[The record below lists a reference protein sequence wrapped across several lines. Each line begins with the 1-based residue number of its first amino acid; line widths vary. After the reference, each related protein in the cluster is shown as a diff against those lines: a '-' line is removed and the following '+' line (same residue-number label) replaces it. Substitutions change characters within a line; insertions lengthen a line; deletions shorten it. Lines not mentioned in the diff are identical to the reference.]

1 MKILS
6 KLTSF
11 VVFIATL
18 GLVVYVLIPE
28 IEKQWPGSPF
38 VKKDVPVPEELH
50 PRVKEYKEEL
60 VALAAEQ
67 GIEIAITEGHRSVES
82 QNELYARGRSKEG
95 QVVTHAQGG
104 ESYHNYGLAI
114 DFALKT
120 NNGVVWDMERD
131 GNGNGKSDWMEV
143 VAIAKDLGF
152 EWGGDWSN
160 FKDYPHLQ
168 MDFGLTIR
176 DLKYGKRPN
185 VAEYADK

>member
-6 KLTSF
+6 KLISF
-11 VVFIATL
+11 TVFIATL
-18 GLVVYVLIPE
+18 GLVVYILIPE
-28 IEKQWPGSPF
+28 LEKQWPGSPF
-38 VKKDVPVPEELH
+38 AKKDVPVPEELH
-50 PRVKEYKEEL
+50 PRVEEYKEKL
-60 VALAAEQ
+60 VAQTAER

-82 QNELYARGRSKEG
+82 QNELYERGRSKEG
-95 QVVTHAQGG
+95 QVVTHARGG

-120 NNGVVWDMERD
+120 DHGVVWDMERD
-131 GNGNGKSDWMEV
+131 GNENGKSDWMEV

-152 EWGGDWSN
+152 EWGGDWPN

>member
-1 MKILS
+1 VKILS
-6 KLTSF
+6 KLISF
-11 VVFIATL
+11 TVFIATL

-38 VKKDVPVPEELH
+38 AKKDVPVPEELH
-50 PRVKEYKEEL
+50 PRVEEYKDKL
-60 VALAAEQ
+60 VAQTAER

-82 QNELYARGRSKEG
+82 QNELYARGRSEEG
-95 QVVTHAQGG
+95 QVVTHAKGG

-120 NNGVVWDMERD
+120 DNGVVWDMERD

-176 DLKYGKRPN
+176 DLKYGQRPN